1 MLPRT
6 TIVLALLFMLPF
18 ADADAYCNGSV
29 NLARTCFNVDNS
41 TGQCLSEFSSVYP
54 HYLAG
59 WMLPTH
65 LNDGIA
71 PIEGDFNAHH
81 DKLGHTDYQNPANPA
96 WWRLDMMGDGSDSM
110 SGKRASPAPWCPS
123 STRPFLLG
131 VARRL

>member
-1 MLPRT
+1 MLSQMLPRT

-71 PIEGDFNAHH
+71 PIERREGA
-81 DKLGHTDYQNPANPA
+81 G
-96 WWRLDMMGDGSDSM
+96 WRSVPSRPSVL
-110 SGKRASPAPWCPS
+110 CPQEL
-123 STRPFLLG
+123 P
-131 VARRL
+131 